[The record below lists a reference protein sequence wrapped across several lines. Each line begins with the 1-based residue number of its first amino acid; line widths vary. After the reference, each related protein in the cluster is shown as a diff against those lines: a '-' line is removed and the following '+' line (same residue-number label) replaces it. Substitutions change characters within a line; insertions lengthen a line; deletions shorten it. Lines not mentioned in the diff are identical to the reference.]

1 MHTYRLGDD
10 DAREHVLSRLNELVL
25 NPVDGPGGHGVVIG
39 PPATGRGLVESGLI
53 LLLVA
58 VVCVLS
64 LLFFGDQ
71 LSSLLSL
78 VASAV

>member
-1 MHTYRLGDD
+1 MAPG
-10 DAREHVLSRLNELVL
+10 RE
-25 NPVDGPGGHGVVIG
+25 GPQ
-39 PPATGRGLVESGLI
+39 TGQGLVEYGLI
-53 LLLVA
+53 LIIVA

-71 LSSLLSL
+71 LSALLSL